1 MASSSTDTASSTLR
15 LMPLADASAPFQ
27 GLTHPRLSHAVT
39 LAMGAA
45 LLWFGWIDTRA
56 YLSGATKPPLAYSLT
71 ALPGGTRMGPALEF
85 FHGSDGGYLRL
96 ENFWALEFGP
106 HHPYR
111 HGLGPVSTLEI
122 FSQSP
127 TAHLSFRF
135 VSDWPEQSLAVACN
149 GQEVGRI
156 APLPAGVVARTYPL
170 ALHPGGNAVTFTYQ
184 HYNHDGTCE
193 TGDARPLAGM
203 FLSLDLT
210 LP

>member
-1 MASSSTDTASSTLR
+1 MSV
-15 LMPLADASAPFQ
+15 ADAPVPLQ
-27 GLTHPRLSHAVT
+27 GPTHPLLNYVLT

-45 LLWFGWIDTRA
+45 LLCFGWLDTRA
-56 YLSGATKPPLAYSLT
+56 YLAGAAKPALAYSLN
-71 ALPGGTRMGPALEF
+71 ALPGGAKMGPALEF
-85 FHGSDGGYLRL
+85 FRGSDGGYLRL
-96 ENFWALEFGP
+96 ENFWGLEFSP
-106 HHPYR
+106 HHSYR

-135 VSDWPEQSLAVACN
+135 VSDWPEQSLTVACN
-149 GQEVGRI
+149 GQEVERI
-156 APLPAGVVARTYPL
+156 APLPAGAVARTYPL
-170 ALHPGGNAVTFTYQ
+170 VLHPGGNAVTFTYQ

-193 TGDARPLAGM
+193 TEDARPLAGM